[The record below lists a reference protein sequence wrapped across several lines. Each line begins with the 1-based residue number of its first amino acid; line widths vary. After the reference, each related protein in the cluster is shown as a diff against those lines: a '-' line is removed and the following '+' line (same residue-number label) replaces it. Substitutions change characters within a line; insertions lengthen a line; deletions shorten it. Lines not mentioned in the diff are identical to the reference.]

1 MKPVSVVVFQSDAR
15 IAQALASSLCR
26 HFHSVH
32 VAYTVEDLEASIAR
46 HRAEVV
52 IVDVELSTLSEI
64 TKLHREF
71 PGISIVCTH
80 RLADEEM
87 WAAALSAGAED
98 ILPPSDTTGI
108 LHSALRG
115 ASALSHSAVA

>member
-1 MKPVSVVVFQSDAR
+1 MQSVSIVVFQSDPR
-15 IAQALASSLCR
+15 IAQALASSLGG
-26 HFHSVH
+26 HFHSVC
-32 VAYTVEDLEASIAR
+32 VASTVEELEASIAK

-71 PGISIVCTH
+71 PRISIVCTH

-98 ILPPSDTTGI
+98 ILPPSDTAGI
-108 LHSALRG
+108 LHSALRS
-115 ASALSHSAVA
+115 ASALSNSAAA